1 MKKILLKSVVV
12 DIHSGKT
19 TRKDIVIGNG
29 KFLKIADKVSAED
42 CDGCE
47 VVDCTDF
54 AMLPAFYNG
63 HTHAAMTLLRGYADD
78 MELSRWL
85 NEYIWPFEAKL
96 SDEDIEI
103 ASRLAVL
110 EMIKSGTVFFSDM
123 YWHREYTMKVV
134 EEMGIRAAIGV
145 TISDMLTPPD
155 ELEENFAFLA
165 AHTKESER
173 VKLVVMPHSVY
184 TVSEKILRRCIE
196 IAKAENYIVHTHLSE
211 TRIEVDN
218 CMKQYGCTPV
228 RLFERLG
235 GLRDNLIAAHCVH
248 FIEDDMKIFADSGAT
263 AVLNPCSNLKLSSGI
278 PPIQKM
284 LASGIKLALG
294 TDGVSSNNNLDMRE
308 DMKFAALLAKVCGSA
323 ETLPAHEALEMAT
336 SKVAEAYGI
345 NAGTIAEGKLADCL
359 LVNLNDERMVPCH
372 DLISNWVYAADS
384 GCIDSVICNG
394 KFVMR
399 NRHVDGEEDILKEA
413 AACAMRLTR

>member
-1 MKKILLKSVVV
+1 MNKILLKSAVVEV
-12 DIHSGKT
+12 CRGKT

-42 CDGCE
+42 SAGCE
-47 VVDCTDF
+47 IVDCSNF
-54 AMLPAFYNG
+54 AVLPAFYNG

-96 SDEDIEI
+96 SDSDIEI

-123 YWHREYTMKVV
+123 YWHREWTMKVV
-134 EEMGIRAAIGV
+134 EEMGIRATIGV

-155 ELEENFAFLA
+155 ELEKNFAFLA
-165 AHTKESER
+165 NHTGESER
-173 VKLVVMPHSVY
+173 VRLAVMPHSVY
-184 TVSEKILRRCIE
+184 TVSEKVLKRCIE
-196 IAKAENYIVHTHLSE
+196 IAKAENYVLHTHLSE
-211 TRIEVDN
+211 TRSEVDN
-218 CMKQYGCTPV
+218 CIKQYGCTPV
-228 RLFERLG
+228 QLFKRLG
-235 GLRDNLIAAHCVH
+235 GLEKNLVAAHCVH
-248 FIEDDMKIFADSGAT
+248 FSEEDMKIFADSTST

-278 PPIQKM
+278 PQIKK
-284 LASGIKLALG
+284 LLDAGIKLALG

-308 DMKFAALLAKVCGSA
+308 EMKFAALLAKVCGSA
-323 ETLPAHEALEMAT
+323 ETLPAHDALDLAT
-336 SKVAEAYGI
+336 SKVAAAYGI
-345 NAGTIAEGKLADCL
+345 DAGTIAEGKLADCL
-359 LVNLNDERMVPCH
+359 LVNLNDERMVPRH

-394 KFVMR
+394 KFVMK
-399 NRHVDGEEDILKEA
+399 NCHVDGEEDILKEA
-413 AACAMRLTR
+413 EACAKRLTC